1 MELKELLDYIK
12 EKHNIEESDRWD
24 SSLTMSRL
32 CHPLTGKMIALLIKE
47 WNSDTGRWMEHCDLK
62 YEASLSD
69 RIKEYIVDPL
79 RMHGSSWIGISFN
92 DKTDRD
98 YIFELFDNAILQGN
112 PSKDTAL
119 SDTGKS
125 KTVYTDTPLPFAKGS
140 DFLKKKECIP
150 EKITEMRKLYRYDDY
165 SGQLRA
171 RNFYRQAKFMEDYE
185 DDYHGQV
192 CDISGYF
199 TTYHDLSDK
208 QLRTYFTW
216 RTEVRNGVY
225 NKTFTSFI
233 YLYIYELLCGIGS
246 SSSVESLNKLK
257 EFEEKFIEGGFLEDN
272 TQIKRNLHRW
282 YFEYSLVKA
291 FPVDEV
297 KKYIDKEILD
307 RDHAL
312 EILKK
317 SEDYEDM
324 EIFDAICFF
333 AGKRFLN
340 SVSIKKER
348 EKSIIIYAYVWKY
361 ILKSGNIDGKSIFTH
376 CFGRLQNRSIYPL
389 LNAVYWNDK
398 TEEDAEY
405 IVNGV
410 RSYHCKTG
418 RWKEKS
424 YIRAYFNKKKLASIV
439 HEIDRLIRDEFKLGY
454 YLKPSI
460 EDTRIATII
469 VSAFNEALKKIK
481 HNERN
486 LINIDFSAL
495 KKIRNDA
502 EITKTSLLVDEDCIH
517 SQVINT
523 DIVEKA
529 DIQNTIEKN
538 SIKYN
543 DGNQSNSENLDFD
556 KPPEIS
562 DNINLKI
569 LKFIIAGKDYKSL
582 IKSNNLFTSII
593 TDNINETFFE
603 DIGDNILE
611 CEGDEIY
618 LVEDYREDILNI
630 IGEIYE

>member
-398 TEEDAEY
+398 TEEDADY

-424 YIRAYFNKKKLASIV
+424 YIRAYFNKKKLAFIV

-454 YLKPSI
+454 YLKPSM
-460 EDTRIATII
+460 EDTRITTII

-517 SQVINT
+517 SPMINT

-529 DIQNTIEKN
+529 DIQNAIEKN

-543 DGNQSNSENLDFD
+543 DGNQSKSENLDFD

-593 TDNINETFFE
+593 ADNINETFFE

-618 LVEDYREDILNI
+618 LVEDYREDIMDI

>member
-140 DFLKKKECIP
+140 DFLKKKECIS

-171 RNFYRQAKFMEDYE
+171 KNFYRQAKFMEDYE

-216 RTEVRNGVY
+216 RTEIRNGVY

-282 YFEYSLVKA
+282 YFEYSLVKG

-317 SEDYEDM
+317 SGDYDDI

-333 AGKRFLN
+333 AGKKFLN

-398 TEEDAEY
+398 TEEDADY

-410 RSYHCKTG
+410 RSYHCKTR

-424 YIRAYFNKKKLASIV
+424 YIRAYFNKKKLAFIV

-454 YLKPSI
+454 YLKPSM
-460 EDTRIATII
+460 EDTRITTII
-469 VSAFNEALKKIK
+469 VSAFNEAIKKIK

-486 LINIDFSAL
+486 LINIDFLAL

-517 SQVINT
+517 SPMINT

-529 DIQNTIEKN
+529 DIQNAIKKN

-543 DGNQSNSENLDFD
+543 DGNQSKTENLDFD
-556 KPPEIS
+556 KPPEIP

-618 LVEDYREDILNI
+618 LVEDYREDILDI

>member
-24 SSLTMSRL
+24 SFLTMSRL
-32 CHPLTGKMIALLIKE
+32 YHPLTGKMMALLIKE
-47 WNSDTGRWMEHCDLK
+47 WNSDTGRWAEHCDLK
-62 YEASLSD
+62 YDASLFD
-69 RIKEYIVDPL
+69 RMKEYIVAPL
-79 RMHGSSWIGISFN
+79 RMHGSSWVGISFN

-98 YIFELFDNAILQGN
+98 HIFELFDKAVLQGN

-119 SDTGKS
+119 SDNGKS
-125 KTVYTDTPLPFAKGS
+125 NTVYTDTPLPFAKGS
-140 DFLKKKECIP
+140 DFLKKKEYIP

-165 SGQLRA
+165 SGQLSA
-171 RNFYRQAKFMEDYE
+171 KNFYRQAKFMEDYE

-208 QLRTYFTW
+208 QLRAYFTW

-246 SSSVESLNKLK
+246 SSPVDSLNKLK
-257 EFEEKFIEGGFLEDN
+257 EFEEKFIEGGFLEDS

-282 YFEYSLVKA
+282 YLEYSLVKG
-291 FPVDEV
+291 FSVDEV
-297 KKYIDKEILD
+297 KKYIEKDVLD

-317 SEDYEDM
+317 SGNYNDI
-324 EIFDAICFF
+324 EIFESISFF

-340 SVSIKKER
+340 SVSLKKER
-348 EKSIIIYAYVWKY
+348 EKSIIIYAYVWKF
-361 ILKSGNIDGKSIFTH
+361 ILKAGNIDGKSIFTH

-389 LNAVYWNDK
+389 LNAVYRDDK
-398 TEEDAEY
+398 VISDIDY

-410 RSYHCKTG
+410 RSYHCKSG

-424 YIRAYFNKKKLASIV
+424 YIRACFNKKKLVSIV

-454 YLKPSI
+454 YLKPNM
-460 EDTRIATII
+460 EDTRIADLIA
-469 VSAFNEALKKIK
+469 VAFNEAVKEIK
-481 HNERN
+481 HNERKR
-486 LINIDFSAL
+486 INIDFSVL

-502 EITKTSLLVDEDCIH
+502 EITKTNLLVDEDI
-517 SQVINT
+517 
-523 DIVEKA
+523 DEKY
-529 DIQNTIEKN
+529 DIQNTIEKHY
-538 SIKYN
+538 IKYD
-543 DGNQSNSENLDFD
+543 DGNKSKTENSDFN
-556 KPPEIS
+556 KIS
-562 DNINLKI
+562 EKSDDINLNI
-569 LKFIIAGKDYKSL
+569 LKYIVAGKDYKQL
-582 IKSNNLFTSII
+582 IKSNNMFTSII
-593 TDNINETFFE
+593 TDNINEAFFE
-603 DIGDNILE
+603 EIGDNILE

>member
-47 WNSDTGRWMEHCDLK
+47 WNSDTGRWMEHFDLK
-62 YEASLSD
+62 YEASLFD

-92 DKTDRD
+92 DKTDKD

-112 PSKDTAL
+112 PSKDTVL

-125 KTVYTDTPLPFAKGS
+125 NTVYTDTPLPFAKGS
-140 DFLKKKECIP
+140 DFLKKKEYIP

-171 RNFYRQAKFMEDYE
+171 KNFYRQAKFMEYYE
-185 DDYHGQV
+185 DEYHGQV

-216 RTEVRNGVY
+216 RTEIRNGVY

-291 FPVDEV
+291 FPVDVV

-317 SEDYEDM
+317 SGNYDDM
-324 EIFDAICFF
+324 EIFEAICFF

-376 CFGRLQNRSIYPL
+376 CFGRMQNRSIYPL
-389 LNAVYWNDK
+389 LNAVYWNDE
-398 TEEDAEY
+398 TEEDADY
-405 IVNGV
+405 ILNEV
-410 RSYHCKTG
+410 RSYHCETG

-424 YIRAYFNKKKLASIV
+424 YIRAYFNKKKLAFIV

-454 YLKPSI
+454 YLKPSM
-460 EDTRIATII
+460 EDTRITTII
-469 VSAFNEALKKIK
+469 AAGFNEALKEIK

-486 LINIDFSAL
+486 MINIDFSAL

-502 EITKTSLLVDEDCIH
+502 EITRTSLLVDEDCIH
-517 SQVINT
+517 SQTINT

-529 DIQNTIEKN
+529 DIQNAIEKN

-543 DGNQSNSENLDFD
+543 DGNQSKSENLDFD

-562 DNINLKI
+562 EDINLKI
-569 LKFIIAGKDYKSL
+569 LKFIIAGKDYKRL

-603 DIGDNILE
+603 GIGDNILE
-611 CEGDEIY
+611 CEGDNIY
-618 LVEDYREDILNI
+618 LVEDYREDIMDI

>member
-398 TEEDAEY
+398 TEEDADY

-424 YIRAYFNKKKLASIV
+424 YIRAYFNKKKLAFIV

-517 SQVINT
+517 SPMINT

-529 DIQNTIEKN
+529 DIQNAIEKN

-543 DGNQSNSENLDFD
+543 DGNQSKSENLDFD

-618 LVEDYREDILNI
+618 LVEDYREDIMDI

>member
-24 SSLTMSRL
+24 SFLTMSRL
-32 CHPLTGKMIALLIKE
+32 YHPLTGKMMALLIKE
-47 WNSDTGRWMEHCDLK
+47 WNSDTGRWAEHCDLK
-62 YEASLSD
+62 YDASLFD
-69 RIKEYIVDPL
+69 RMKEYIVAPL
-79 RMHGSSWIGISFN
+79 RMHGSSWVGISFN

-98 YIFELFDNAILQGN
+98 HIFELFDKAVLQGN

-119 SDTGKS
+119 SDNGKS
-125 KTVYTDTPLPFAKGS
+125 NTVYTDTPLPFAKGS
-140 DFLKKKECIP
+140 DFLKKKECIS

-171 RNFYRQAKFMEDYE
+171 KNFYRQAKFMEDYE

-208 QLRTYFTW
+208 QLRAYFTW

-246 SSSVESLNKLK
+246 SSSVDSLNKLK
-257 EFEEKFIEGGFLEDN
+257 EFEEKFIEGGFLEDS

-282 YFEYSLVKA
+282 YLEYSLVKG
-291 FPVDEV
+291 FSVDEV
-297 KKYIDKEILD
+297 KKYIEKDVLY
-307 RDHAL
+307 RDHVL

-317 SEDYEDM
+317 SGNYNDI
-324 EIFDAICFF
+324 EIFESISFF

-340 SVSIKKER
+340 SVSLKKER
-348 EKSIIIYAYVWKY
+348 EKSIIIYAYVWKF
-361 ILKSGNIDGKSIFTH
+361 ILKAGNIDGKSIFTH

-389 LNAVYWNDK
+389 LNAVYRDDK
-398 TEEDAEY
+398 VISDIDY

-410 RSYHCKTG
+410 RSYHCKSG

-424 YIRAYFNKKKLASIV
+424 YIRACFNKKKLVSIV

-454 YLKPSI
+454 YLKPNM
-460 EDTRIATII
+460 EDTRIADLIA
-469 VSAFNEALKKIK
+469 VAFNEAVKEIK
-481 HNERN
+481 HNERKR
-486 LINIDFSAL
+486 INIDFSVL

-502 EITKTSLLVDEDCIH
+502 EITKTNLLVDEDI
-517 SQVINT
+517 
-523 DIVEKA
+523 DEKD
-529 DIQNTIEKN
+529 DIQNTIEKHY
-538 SIKYN
+538 IEYD
-543 DGNQSNSENLDFD
+543 DGNKSKTENSDFN
-556 KPPEIS
+556 KIS
-562 DNINLKI
+562 EKSDDINLNI
-569 LKFIIAGKDYKSL
+569 LKYIVAGKDYKQL
-582 IKSNNLFTSII
+582 IRLNNMFTSII
-593 TDNINETFFE
+593 TDNINEAFFE
-603 DIGDNILE
+603 EIGDNILE

>member
-62 YEASLSD
+62 YEASLFD
-69 RIKEYIVDPL
+69 RMKEYIVDPL
-79 RMHGSSWIGISFN
+79 RMHGSGWIGISFN
-92 DKTDRD
+92 DKTDKD

-112 PSKDTAL
+112 LSKDTAL

-125 KTVYTDTPLPFAKGS
+125 NTVYTDTSLPFAKGS
-140 DFLKKKECIP
+140 DFLKKKEYIP

-171 RNFYRQAKFMEDYE
+171 KNFYRQAKFMEDYKE
-185 DDYHGQV
+185 DYQGQV
-192 CDISGYF
+192 CDISSYF

-216 RTEVRNGVY
+216 RTEVRNGAY

-233 YLYIYELLCGIGS
+233 YLYIYELLCGIGG

-257 EFEEKFIEGGFLEDN
+257 EFEEKFMEGGFLEDN

-282 YFEYSLVKA
+282 YFEYSLVKG
-291 FPVDEV
+291 FSVDEV

-317 SEDYEDM
+317 SGDYDDM

-361 ILKSGNIDGKSIFTH
+361 ILKTGNIDGKSIFTH
-376 CFGRLQNRSIYPL
+376 CFGRMQNRRIYPL
-389 LNAVYWNDK
+389 LNAVYWNDE

-410 RSYHCKTG
+410 RSYHCKAG

-424 YIRAYFNKKKLASIV
+424 YIRSYFNKKKLAFIV

-454 YLKPSI
+454 YLKPSM

-469 VSAFNEALKKIK
+469 AAAFNEALKKIK

-502 EITKTSLLVDEDCIH
+502 EITKTSLLVDEDYIH
-517 SQVINT
+517 SPTINT

-529 DIQNTIEKN
+529 EIQNAIEKN
-538 SIKYN
+538 YIKYN
-543 DGNQSNSENLDFD
+543 DGNQSKTENPNSDNLS
-556 KPPEIS
+556 EIS
-562 DNINLKI
+562 DDINLKI

-611 CEGDEIY
+611 CECDNIY
-618 LVEDYREDILNI
+618 LVEDYREDILDI

>member
-47 WNSDTGRWMEHCDLK
+47 WNFDTGRWMEHCDLK
-62 YEASLSD
+62 YEASLFD
-69 RIKEYIVDPL
+69 RMKEYIVDPL

-92 DKTDRD
+92 DKTDKD

-125 KTVYTDTPLPFAKGS
+125 NTVYTDTPLPFAKGI
-140 DFLKKKECIP
+140 DFLKKKEYIP
-150 EKITEMRKLYRYDDY
+150 EKIIEMRKLYRYDDY

-171 RNFYRQAKFMEDYE
+171 KNFYRQAKFMEDYE

-216 RTEVRNGVY
+216 RTEIRNGVY

-282 YFEYSLVKA
+282 YFEYSLVKG

-297 KKYIDKEILD
+297 KKYIDKEVLD

-317 SEDYEDM
+317 SGDYDDI

-376 CFGRLQNRSIYPL
+376 CFGRMQNRSIYPL

-398 TEEDAEY
+398 TEEDADY

-410 RSYHCKTG
+410 RSYHCKIG

-424 YIRAYFNKKKLASIV
+424 YIRAYFNKKKLAFIV

-454 YLKPSI
+454 YLKPSM
-460 EDTRIATII
+460 
-469 VSAFNEALKKIK
+469 
-481 HNERN
+481 
-486 LINIDFSAL
+486 
-495 KKIRNDA
+495 
-502 EITKTSLLVDEDCIH
+502 
-517 SQVINT
+517 
-523 DIVEKA
+523 
-529 DIQNTIEKN
+529 
-538 SIKYN
+538 
-543 DGNQSNSENLDFD
+543 
-556 KPPEIS
+556 
-562 DNINLKI
+562 
-569 LKFIIAGKDYKSL
+569 
-582 IKSNNLFTSII
+582 
-593 TDNINETFFE
+593 
-603 DIGDNILE
+603 
-611 CEGDEIY
+611 
-618 LVEDYREDILNI
+618 
-630 IGEIYE
+630 

>member
-62 YEASLSD
+62 YEASLFD
-69 RIKEYIVDPL
+69 RMKEYISAPL

-98 YIFELFDNAILQGN
+98 YIFELFDNVILQGN

-171 RNFYRQAKFMEDYE
+171 KNFYRQAKFMEDYE

-282 YFEYSLVKA
+282 YFEYSLVKG

-317 SEDYEDM
+317 SGDYDDI

-376 CFGRLQNRSIYPL
+376 CFGRMQNRSIYPL

-398 TEEDAEY
+398 TEEDADY

-424 YIRAYFNKKKLASIV
+424 YIRAYFNKKKLAFIV

-454 YLKPSI
+454 YLKPSM
-460 EDTRIATII
+460 EDTRITTII
-469 VSAFNEALKKIK
+469 AAGFNEALKEIK

-486 LINIDFSAL
+486 MINIDFSAL

-502 EITKTSLLVDEDCIH
+502 EITRTSLLVDEDCIH
-517 SQVINT
+517 SQTINT

-529 DIQNTIEKN
+529 DIQNAIEKN

-543 DGNQSNSENLDFD
+543 DGNQSKSENLDFD

-562 DNINLKI
+562 EDINLKI

-618 LVEDYREDILNI
+618 LVEDYREDILDI

>member
-125 KTVYTDTPLPFAKGS
+125 KTVYMDTPLPFAKGS
-140 DFLKKKECIP
+140 DFLKKKECIS

-171 RNFYRQAKFMEDYE
+171 KNFYRQAKFMEDYE

-216 RTEVRNGVY
+216 RTEIRNGVY

-282 YFEYSLVKA
+282 YFEYSLVKG

-317 SEDYEDM
+317 SGDYDDI

-333 AGKRFLN
+333 AGKKFLN

-376 CFGRLQNRSIYPL
+376 CFGRMQNRSIYPL

-398 TEEDAEY
+398 TEEDADY
-405 IVNGV
+405 IVNEV

-424 YIRAYFNKKKLASIV
+424 YIRAYFNKKKLAFIV

-454 YLKPSI
+454 YLKPSM
-460 EDTRIATII
+460 EDARITTII
-469 VSAFNEALKKIK
+469 AAGFNEALKEIK

-486 LINIDFSAL
+486 MINIDFSAL

-502 EITKTSLLVDEDCIH
+502 EITRTSLLVDEDCIH
-517 SQVINT
+517 SQTINT

-529 DIQNTIEKN
+529 DIQNAIEKN

-543 DGNQSNSENLDFD
+543 DGNQSKSENLDFD

-562 DNINLKI
+562 EDINLKI

-618 LVEDYREDILNI
+618 LVEDYREDILDI

>member
-92 DKTDRD
+92 DKTDKD

-119 SDTGKS
+119 SDTCKS
-125 KTVYTDTPLPFAKGS
+125 NTVYTDTPLPFAKGS
-140 DFLKKKECIP
+140 DFLKKKEYIP

-171 RNFYRQAKFMEDYE
+171 KNFYRQAKFMEDYE

-225 NKTFTSFI
+225 NKTFTSYI
-233 YLYIYELLCGIGS
+233 YLYIYEFLCGIGS

-282 YFEYSLVKA
+282 YFEYSLVKG

-317 SEDYEDM
+317 SGDYDDI

-333 AGKRFLN
+333 CR
-340 SVSIKKER
+340 
-348 EKSIIIYAYVWKY
+348 
-361 ILKSGNIDGKSIFTH
+361 
-376 CFGRLQNRSIYPL
+376 
-389 LNAVYWNDK
+389 
-398 TEEDAEY
+398 
-405 IVNGV
+405 
-410 RSYHCKTG
+410 
-418 RWKEKS
+418 
-424 YIRAYFNKKKLASIV
+424 
-439 HEIDRLIRDEFKLGY
+439 
-454 YLKPSI
+454 
-460 EDTRIATII
+460 
-469 VSAFNEALKKIK
+469 
-481 HNERN
+481 
-486 LINIDFSAL
+486 
-495 KKIRNDA
+495 
-502 EITKTSLLVDEDCIH
+502 
-517 SQVINT
+517 
-523 DIVEKA
+523 
-529 DIQNTIEKN
+529 
-538 SIKYN
+538 
-543 DGNQSNSENLDFD
+543 
-556 KPPEIS
+556 
-562 DNINLKI
+562 
-569 LKFIIAGKDYKSL
+569 
-582 IKSNNLFTSII
+582 
-593 TDNINETFFE
+593 
-603 DIGDNILE
+603 
-611 CEGDEIY
+611 
-618 LVEDYREDILNI
+618 
-630 IGEIYE
+630 

>member
-32 CHPLTGKMIALLIKE
+32 YHPLTGKMMALLIKE
-47 WNSDTGRWMEHCDLK
+47 WNFDTGRWVEHCDLK
-62 YEASLSD
+62 YEASLFD
-69 RIKEYIVDPL
+69 RMKEYIVDPL

-98 YIFELFDNAILQGN
+98 HIFELFDKAVLHGN
-112 PSKDTAL
+112 PPKDIVL
-119 SDTGKS
+119 SDKGKS
-125 KTVYTDTPLPFAKGS
+125 NTVYTDTLLPFAKGS
-140 DFLKKKECIP
+140 DFLKKKEYIP

-171 RNFYRQAKFMEDYE
+171 KNFYRQAKFMEDYE

-208 QLRTYFTW
+208 QLRAYFTW
-216 RTEVRNGVY
+216 RTEVRNGIY
-225 NKTFTSFI
+225 NKTFISFV

-246 SSSVESLNKLK
+246 SSSVEGLNKLK

-272 TQIKRNLHRW
+272 TQIKRNLYRW
-282 YFEYSLVKA
+282 YLEYSLVKA

-297 KKYIDKEILD
+297 KKYINKEILD

-312 EILKK
+312 EILKR
-317 SEDYEDM
+317 SGNYDDI
-324 EIFDAICFF
+324 EIFEAISFF
-333 AGKRFLN
+333 ADKRFLN
-340 SVSIKKER
+340 SVSFKKER
-348 EKSIIIYAYVWKY
+348 EKSVIIYAYVWKY
-361 ILKSGNIDGKSIFTH
+361 ILKTGNIDGKSIFAH

-398 TEEDAEY
+398 AITDIDY

-410 RSYHCKTG
+410 RSYHCKSG

-424 YIRAYFNKKKLASIV
+424 YIRAYFNKKKLVSIA

-454 YLKPSI
+454 YLKPSM
-460 EDTRIATII
+460 EDIRIASII
-469 VSAFNEALKKIK
+469 AVAFNEAVKEIK
-481 HNERN
+481 HNERKR
-486 LINIDFSAL
+486 ININFSVL

-502 EITKTSLLVDEDCIH
+502 EITKTNLLVDED
-517 SQVINT
+517 T
-523 DIVEKA
+523 DIDEKA
-529 DIQNTIEKN
+529 DIQNTIEKHY
-538 SIKYN
+538 IKYD
-543 DGNQSNSENLDFD
+543 DGSKSKTENLNSD
-556 KPPEIS
+556 KISEIS
-562 DNINLKI
+562 DDINLKI
-569 LKFIIAGKDYKSL
+569 LKYIIAVKDYKQL

-593 TDNINETFFE
+593 TDSINDAFFE

-618 LVEDYREDILNI
+618 LVEDYREDVLNI

>member
-12 EKHNIEESDRWD
+12 EKHNIEEHDRWD
-24 SSLTMSRL
+24 SFLTMSRL
-32 CHPLTGKMIALLIKE
+32 YHPLTGKMMALLIKE
-47 WNSDTGRWMEHCDLK
+47 WNSNTGRWAEHCDLK
-62 YEASLSD
+62 YDASLFD
-69 RIKEYIVDPL
+69 RMKEYIVAPL
-79 RMHGSSWIGISFN
+79 RMHGSSWVGISFN

-98 YIFELFDNAILQGN
+98 HIFELFDKAVLQGN

-119 SDTGKS
+119 SDNRKS
-125 KTVYTDTPLPFAKGS
+125 NTVYTDTPLPFAKGS
-140 DFLKKKECIP
+140 DFLKKKEYIP
-150 EKITEMRKLYRYDDY
+150 EKITEMRKLYRYDDC
-165 SGQLRA
+165 SGQLSA
-171 RNFYRQAKFMEDYE
+171 KNFYRQAKFMEDYE

-208 QLRTYFTW
+208 QLRAYFTW

-246 SSSVESLNKLK
+246 SSPVDSLNKLK
-257 EFEEKFIEGGFLEDN
+257 EFEEKFIEGGFLEDS

-282 YFEYSLVKA
+282 YLEYSLVKG
-291 FPVDEV
+291 FSVDEV
-297 KKYIDKEILD
+297 KKYIEKDVLD

-317 SEDYEDM
+317 SGNYNDM
-324 EIFDAICFF
+324 EIFEAISFF

-340 SVSIKKER
+340 SVSLKKER
-348 EKSIIIYAYVWKY
+348 EKSIIIYAYVWKF
-361 ILKSGNIDGKSIFTH
+361 ILKAGNIDGKSIFTH

-389 LNAVYWNDK
+389 LNAVYRDDK
-398 TEEDAEY
+398 VISDIDY

-410 RSYHCKTG
+410 RSYHCKSG

-424 YIRAYFNKKKLASIV
+424 YIRACFNKKKLVSIV

-454 YLKPSI
+454 YLKPNM
-460 EDTRIATII
+460 EDTRIADLIA
-469 VSAFNEALKKIK
+469 VAFNEAVKEIK
-481 HNERN
+481 HNERKR
-486 LINIDFSAL
+486 INVDFSVL

-502 EITKTSLLVDEDCIH
+502 EITKTNLLVDEDI
-517 SQVINT
+517 
-523 DIVEKA
+523 DEKD
-529 DIQNTIEKN
+529 DIQNTIEKHY
-538 SIKYN
+538 IEYD
-543 DGNQSNSENLDFD
+543 DGNKSKTENSDFN
-556 KPPEIS
+556 KIS
-562 DNINLKI
+562 EKSDDINLNI
-569 LKFIIAGKDYKSL
+569 LKYIVAGKDYKQL
-582 IKSNNLFTSII
+582 IRLNNMFTSII
-593 TDNINETFFE
+593 TDNINEAFFE
-603 DIGDNILE
+603 EIGDNILE

>member
-1 MELKELLDYIK
+1 MELKELLDYLK

-24 SSLTMSRL
+24 SFLTMSRL
-32 CHPLTGKMIALLIKE
+32 YHPLTGKMMALLIKE
-47 WNSDTGRWMEHCDLK
+47 WNSDTGRWAEHCDLK
-62 YEASLSD
+62 YDASLFD
-69 RIKEYIVDPL
+69 RMKEYIVAPL
-79 RMHGSSWIGISFN
+79 RMHGSSWVGISFN

-98 YIFELFDNAILQGN
+98 HIFELFDKAVLQGN

-119 SDTGKS
+119 SDNGKS
-125 KTVYTDTPLPFAKGS
+125 NTVYTDTPLPFAKGS
-140 DFLKKKECIP
+140 DFLKKKEYIP

-165 SGQLRA
+165 SGQLSA
-171 RNFYRQAKFMEDYE
+171 KNFYRQAKFMEDYE

-208 QLRTYFTW
+208 QLRAYFTW

-246 SSSVESLNKLK
+246 SSPVDSLNKLK
-257 EFEEKFIEGGFLEDN
+257 EFEEKFIEGGFLEDS

-282 YFEYSLVKA
+282 YLEYSLVKG
-291 FPVDEV
+291 FSVDEV
-297 KKYIDKEILD
+297 KKYIEKDVLD

-317 SEDYEDM
+317 SGNYNDI
-324 EIFDAICFF
+324 EIFESISFF

-340 SVSIKKER
+340 SVSLKKER
-348 EKSIIIYAYVWKY
+348 EKSIIIYAYVWKF
-361 ILKSGNIDGKSIFTH
+361 ILKAGNIDGKSIFTH

-389 LNAVYWNDK
+389 LNAVYRDDK
-398 TEEDAEY
+398 VISDIDY

-410 RSYHCKTG
+410 RSYHCKSG

-424 YIRAYFNKKKLASIV
+424 YIRACFNKKKLVSIV

-454 YLKPSI
+454 YLKPNM
-460 EDTRIATII
+460 EDTRIADLIA
-469 VSAFNEALKKIK
+469 VAFNEAVKEIK
-481 HNERN
+481 HNERKR
-486 LINIDFSAL
+486 INVDFSVL

-502 EITKTSLLVDEDCIH
+502 EITKTNLLVDEDI
-517 SQVINT
+517 
-523 DIVEKA
+523 DEKD
-529 DIQNTIEKN
+529 DIQNTIEKHY
-538 SIKYN
+538 IEYD
-543 DGNQSNSENLDFD
+543 DGNKSKTENSDFN
-556 KPPEIS
+556 KIS
-562 DNINLKI
+562 EKSDDINLNI
-569 LKFIIAGKDYKSL
+569 LKYIVAGKDYKQL
-582 IKSNNLFTSII
+582 IRLNNMFTSII
-593 TDNINETFFE
+593 TDNINEAFFE
-603 DIGDNILE
+603 EIGDNILE

>member
-32 CHPLTGKMIALLIKE
+32 YHPLTGKMIALLIKE

-62 YEASLSD
+62 YEASLFD
-69 RIKEYIVDPL
+69 RMKEYISAPL

-98 YIFELFDNAILQGN
+98 YIFELFENAILQGN

-125 KTVYTDTPLPFAKGS
+125 NTVYTDTPLPFAKGS
-140 DFLKKKECIP
+140 DFLKKKEYIP

-171 RNFYRQAKFMEDYE
+171 KNFYRQAKFMEDYE

-216 RTEVRNGVY
+216 RTEIRNGVY

-257 EFEEKFIEGGFLEDN
+257 GFEEKFIEGGFLEDN

-282 YFEYSLVKA
+282 YFEYSLVKG

-297 KKYIDKEILD
+297 RKYIDKEILD

-317 SEDYEDM
+317 SGDYDDI

-361 ILKSGNIDGKSIFTH
+361 ILKTGNIDGKSIFTH
-376 CFGRLQNRSIYPL
+376 CFGRMQNRSIYPL

-398 TEEDAEY
+398 TEEDADY

-424 YIRAYFNKKKLASIV
+424 YIRAYFNKKKLAFIV
-439 HEIDRLIRDEFKLGY
+439 HEIDRLIRDKFKLGY
-454 YLKPSI
+454 YLKPSM

-517 SQVINT
+517 SPMINT

-529 DIQNTIEKN
+529 DIQNAIEKN

-543 DGNQSNSENLDFD
+543 DGNQSKSENLDFD

-562 DNINLKI
+562 DNINLMI
-569 LKFIIAGKDYKSL
+569 LKFIIEGKDYKRL

-618 LVEDYREDILNI
+618 LVEDYREDIMDI

>member
-47 WNSDTGRWMEHCDLK
+47 WNFDTGRWMEHCDLK
-62 YEASLSD
+62 YEASLFD
-69 RIKEYIVDPL
+69 RMKEYIVDPL

-98 YIFELFDNAILQGN
+98 YIFELFDKAVLHGN
-112 PSKDTAL
+112 SPKDIAL

-125 KTVYTDTPLPFAKGS
+125 NSVYTDTLLPFAKGS
-140 DFLKKKECIP
+140 DFLKKKEYIP

-171 RNFYRQAKFMEDYE
+171 KNFYRQAKFMEDYE

-208 QLRTYFTW
+208 QLRAYFTW

-225 NKTFTSFI
+225 NKTFTSFV

-272 TQIKRNLHRW
+272 THIKRNLHRW
-282 YFEYSLVKA
+282 YLEYSLVKA

-317 SEDYEDM
+317 SGNYDDVEVFE
-324 EIFDAICFF
+324 AISFF

-340 SVSIKKER
+340 SVIFKKER
-348 EKSIIIYAYVWKY
+348 EKSITIYAYVWKY
-361 ILKSGNIDGKSIFTH
+361 ILKTGNIDGKSIFTH

-389 LNAVYWNDK
+389 LNAVYWDDK
-398 TEEDAEY
+398 AIPDIDY

-410 RSYHCKTG
+410 RSYHCKSG

-424 YIRAYFNKKKLASIV
+424 YIRAYFNRKKLTSIV
-439 HEIDRLIRDEFKLGY
+439 HEIDRLIRDEFRLGY
-454 YLKPSI
+454 YLKPSM
-460 EDTRIATII
+460 EDTMIASYIKD
-469 VSAFNEALKKIK
+469 AFDKAVKEIN

-486 LINIDFSAL
+486 RINIDFSAL

-502 EITKTSLLVDEDCIH
+502 EITKTSLLVDEDTNI
-517 SQVINT
+517 
-523 DIVEKA
+523 DEKA
-529 DIQNTIEKN
+529 DIQETIEKHCIN
-538 SIKYN
+538 YN
-543 DGNQSNSENLDFD
+543 DGNKSKTENSDSD
-556 KPPEIS
+556 KISEIS
-562 DNINLKI
+562 DDINLKI
-569 LKFIIAGKDYKSL
+569 LKYIIAGKDYKQL

-618 LVEDYREDILNI
+618 LVEDYREDILDI

>member
-12 EKHNIEESDRWD
+12 EKYNIEESDRWD

-32 CHPLTGKMIALLIKE
+32 YHPLTGKMIALLIKE

-62 YEASLSD
+62 YEASLFD
-69 RIKEYIVDPL
+69 RTKEYIVDPL
-79 RMHGSSWIGISFN
+79 RMHGSDWIGISFN
-92 DKTDRD
+92 DKTDKD
-98 YIFELFDNAILQGN
+98 YIFELFDKAVLQGN
-112 PSKDTAL
+112 PSKDAAL

-125 KTVYTDTPLPFAKGS
+125 NTVYTDTPLPFAKGS
-140 DFLKKKECIP
+140 DFLKKKEYIP

-171 RNFYRQAKFMEDYE
+171 KNFYRQAKFMEDYE

-192 CDISGYF
+192 CDISSYF

-225 NKTFTSFI
+225 KKTFTSFI

-282 YFEYSLVKA
+282 YFEYSLVKG

-317 SEDYEDM
+317 SGDYDDI

-376 CFGRLQNRSIYPL
+376 CFGRMQNISIYPL

-398 TEEDAEY
+398 TEEDADY

-424 YIRAYFNKKKLASIV
+424 YIRAYFNKKKLAFIV
-439 HEIDRLIRDEFKLGY
+439 HEIDRLIRDKFKLGY
-454 YLKPSI
+454 YLKPSM
-460 EDTRIATII
+460 EDTRITTII

-502 EITKTSLLVDEDCIH
+502 EITRTSLLVDEDCIH
-517 SQVINT
+517 SQTINT

-529 DIQNTIEKN
+529 DIQNAIEKN

-543 DGNQSNSENLDFD
+543 DGNQSKSENLDFD

-562 DNINLKI
+562 EDINLKI

-618 LVEDYREDILNI
+618 LVEDYREDILDI

>member
-62 YEASLSD
+62 YEASLFD
-69 RIKEYIVDPL
+69 RMKEYIVDPL

-92 DKTDRD
+92 DKTDKD
-98 YIFELFDNAILQGN
+98 HIFELFDNAILQGN
-112 PSKDTAL
+112 PPKDTAL

-125 KTVYTDTPLPFAKGS
+125 NTVYTDTPLPFAKGS
-140 DFLKKKECIP
+140 DFLKKKEYIP

-171 RNFYRQAKFMEDYE
+171 KNFYRQAKFMEDYE

-282 YFEYSLVKA
+282 YFEYSLVKG

-297 KKYIDKEILD
+297 KKYIDKEVLD

-317 SEDYEDM
+317 SGDYDDI

-340 SVSIKKER
+340 SVSIKNER

-376 CFGRLQNRSIYPL
+376 CFGRMQNRSIYPL

-398 TEEDAEY
+398 TEEDADY
-405 IVNGV
+405 IVNEV

-424 YIRAYFNKKKLASIV
+424 YIRAYFDKKKLAFIV

-454 YLKPSI
+454 YLKPSM
-460 EDTRIATII
+460 EDTRITTII
-469 VSAFNEALKKIK
+469 AAGFNEALKEIK

-486 LINIDFSAL
+486 MINIDFSAL

-502 EITKTSLLVDEDCIH
+502 EITRTSLLVGEDCIH
-517 SQVINT
+517 SQTINI

-529 DIQNTIEKN
+529 DIQNAIEKN

-543 DGNQSNSENLDFD
+543 DGNQSKSENLDFD

-562 DNINLKI
+562 EDINLKI
-569 LKFIIAGKDYKSL
+569 LKFIIAGKDYKRL

-611 CEGDEIY
+611 CEGNNIY
-618 LVEDYREDILNI
+618 LVEDYREDILDI

>member
-1 MELKELLDYIK
+1 MIK
-12 EKHNIEESDRWD
+12 EGWINGIKGAVR
-24 SSLTMSRL
+24 LYKRMSRL

-62 YEASLSD
+62 YEASLFD
-69 RIKEYIVDPL
+69 RMKEYIVDPL

-92 DKTDRD
+92 DKTDKD

-125 KTVYTDTPLPFAKGS
+125 NTVYTDTPLPFAKGS
-140 DFLKKKECIP
+140 DFLKKKEYIP

-171 RNFYRQAKFMEDYE
+171 KNFYRQAKFMEDYE

-216 RTEVRNGVY
+216 RTELRNGVY
-225 NKTFTSFI
+225 NRTFTSFI

-282 YFEYSLVKA
+282 YFEYSLVKG

-317 SEDYEDM
+317 SGDYDDI

-376 CFGRLQNRSIYPL
+376 CFGRMQNRSIYPL
-389 LNAVYWNDK
+389 LNAVYLNDK
-398 TEEDAEY
+398 TEEDADY

-410 RSYHCKTG
+410 RSYHCKAG

-469 VSAFNEALKKIK
+469 AAAFNEALKEIK

-543 DGNQSNSENLDFD
+543 DGNQSKSENLDFD

>member
-1 MELKELLDYIK
+1 M
-12 EKHNIEESDRWD
+12 
-24 SSLTMSRL
+24 
-32 CHPLTGKMIALLIKE
+32 
-47 WNSDTGRWMEHCDLK
+47 
-62 YEASLSD
+62 
-69 RIKEYIVDPL
+69 
-79 RMHGSSWIGISFN
+79 
-92 DKTDRD
+92 
-98 YIFELFDNAILQGN
+98 
-112 PSKDTAL
+112 
-119 SDTGKS
+119 
-125 KTVYTDTPLPFAKGS
+125 
-140 DFLKKKECIP
+140 
-150 EKITEMRKLYRYDDY
+150 
-165 SGQLRA
+165 
-171 RNFYRQAKFMEDYE
+171 
-185 DDYHGQV
+185 
-192 CDISGYF
+192 
-199 TTYHDLSDK
+199 
-208 QLRTYFTW
+208 
-216 RTEVRNGVY
+216 
-225 NKTFTSFI
+225 
-233 YLYIYELLCGIGS
+233 
-246 SSSVESLNKLK
+246 NKLK

-324 EIFDAICFF
+324 EIFEAICSF

-361 ILKSGNIDGKSIFTH
+361 ILKSGNIDGKCIFTH
-376 CFGRLQNRSIYPL
+376 CFGRMQNRSIYPL
-389 LNAVYWNDK
+389 LNAVHWNDK
-398 TEEDAEY
+398 TEEDADY

-424 YIRAYFNKKKLASIV
+424 YIRAYFNKKKLAFIV

-454 YLKPSI
+454 YLKPSM

-469 VSAFNEALKKIK
+469 AAAFNEALKEIK

-517 SQVINT
+517 SPMINT

-529 DIQNTIEKN
+529 DIQNAIEKN
-538 SIKYN
+538 YIKYN
-543 DGNQSNSENLDFD
+543 DSKSDNLDFD
-556 KPPEIS
+556 KPPEIPY
-562 DNINLKI
+562 NINLKI

>member
-47 WNSDTGRWMEHCDLK
+47 WNFDTGRWMEHCDLK
-62 YEASLSD
+62 YEASLPN
-69 RIKEYIVDPL
+69 RMKEYIVDPL

-98 YIFELFDNAILQGN
+98 HIFELFDKAVLHGN
-112 PSKDTAL
+112 PPKDIAL

-125 KTVYTDTPLPFAKGS
+125 NSVYTDTLLPFAKGS
-140 DFLKKKECIP
+140 DFLKKKEYIP
-150 EKITEMRKLYRYDDY
+150 EKITEMRTLYRYDDY

-171 RNFYRQAKFMEDYE
+171 KNFYRQAKFMEDYE

-225 NKTFTSFI
+225 NKTFTSFV

-272 TQIKRNLHRW
+272 THIKRNLHRW
-282 YFEYSLVKA
+282 YLEYSLVKA

-317 SEDYEDM
+317 SGNYDDIEVFE
-324 EIFDAICFF
+324 AISFF
-333 AGKRFLN
+333 SGKRFLN

-348 EKSIIIYAYVWKY
+348 EKSITIYAYVWKY
-361 ILKSGNIDGKSIFTH
+361 ILKTGNIDGKSIFTH
-376 CFGRLQNRSIYPL
+376 CFGRLQNRSIFRY
-389 LNAVYWNDK
+389 
-398 TEEDAEY
+398 
-405 IVNGV
+405 
-410 RSYHCKTG
+410 
-418 RWKEKS
+418 
-424 YIRAYFNKKKLASIV
+424 
-439 HEIDRLIRDEFKLGY
+439 
-454 YLKPSI
+454 
-460 EDTRIATII
+460 
-469 VSAFNEALKKIK
+469 
-481 HNERN
+481 
-486 LINIDFSAL
+486 
-495 KKIRNDA
+495 
-502 EITKTSLLVDEDCIH
+502 
-517 SQVINT
+517 
-523 DIVEKA
+523 
-529 DIQNTIEKN
+529 
-538 SIKYN
+538 
-543 DGNQSNSENLDFD
+543 
-556 KPPEIS
+556 
-562 DNINLKI
+562 
-569 LKFIIAGKDYKSL
+569 
-582 IKSNNLFTSII
+582 
-593 TDNINETFFE
+593 
-603 DIGDNILE
+603 
-611 CEGDEIY
+611 
-618 LVEDYREDILNI
+618 
-630 IGEIYE
+630 

>member
-225 NKTFTSFI
+225 NKTFTSFV

-282 YFEYSLVKA
+282 YFEYLLVKG

-469 VSAFNEALKKIK
+469 ASAFNEALKKIK

-543 DGNQSNSENLDFD
+543 DGNQSKSENLDFD
-556 KPPEIS
+556 KPLEIS

>member
-171 RNFYRQAKFMEDYE
+171 KNFYRQAKFMEDYE

-282 YFEYSLVKA
+282 YFEYSLVKG
-291 FPVDEV
+291 FPVNEV

-317 SEDYEDM
+317 SGDYDDI

-361 ILKSGNIDGKSIFTH
+361 VLKSGNIDGKSIFTH

-424 YIRAYFNKKKLASIV
+424 YIRAYFNKKKLAFIV

-454 YLKPSI
+454 YLKPSM
-460 EDTRIATII
+460 EDTRITTII
-469 VSAFNEALKKIK
+469 VSAFNEAIKKIK

-517 SQVINT
+517 SPMINT
-523 DIVEKA
+523 YIVEKA
-529 DIQNTIEKN
+529 DIQNAIEKN

-543 DGNQSNSENLDFD
+543 DGNQSKSENLDFD

-562 DNINLKI
+562 DDINLKI

-618 LVEDYREDILNI
+618 LVEDYREDILDI

>member
-216 RTEVRNGVY
+216 KTEVRNGVY

-398 TEEDAEY
+398 TEEDADY

-424 YIRAYFNKKKLASIV
+424 YIRAYFNKKKLAFIV

-454 YLKPSI
+454 YLKPSM
-460 EDTRIATII
+460 EDTRITTII

-517 SQVINT
+517 SPMINT

-529 DIQNTIEKN
+529 DIQNAIEKN

-543 DGNQSNSENLDFD
+543 DGNQSKSENLDFD

-593 TDNINETFFE
+593 ADNINETFFE

-618 LVEDYREDILNI
+618 LVEDYREDIMDI

>member
-12 EKHNIEESDRWD
+12 EKHNIEEHDRWD
-24 SSLTMSRL
+24 SFLTMSRL
-32 CHPLTGKMIALLIKE
+32 YHPLTGKMMALLIKE
-47 WNSDTGRWMEHCDLK
+47 WNSNTGRWAEHCDLK
-62 YEASLSD
+62 YDASLFD
-69 RIKEYIVDPL
+69 RMKEYIVAPL
-79 RMHGSSWIGISFN
+79 RMHGSSWVGISFN

-98 YIFELFDNAILQGN
+98 HIFELFDKAVLQGN

-119 SDTGKS
+119 SDNRKS
-125 KTVYTDTPLPFAKGS
+125 NTVYTDTPLPFAKGS
-140 DFLKKKECIP
+140 DFLKKKEYIP
-150 EKITEMRKLYRYDDY
+150 EKITEMRKLYRYDDC
-165 SGQLRA
+165 SGQLSA
-171 RNFYRQAKFMEDYE
+171 KNFYRQAKFMEDYE

-208 QLRTYFTW
+208 QLRAYFTW

-246 SSSVESLNKLK
+246 SSPVDSLNKLK
-257 EFEEKFIEGGFLEDN
+257 EFEEKFIEGGFLEDS

-282 YFEYSLVKA
+282 YLEYSLVKG
-291 FPVDEV
+291 FSVDEV
-297 KKYIDKEILD
+297 KKYIEKDVLD

-317 SEDYEDM
+317 SGNYNDM
-324 EIFDAICFF
+324 EIFEAISFF

-340 SVSIKKER
+340 SVSLKKER
-348 EKSIIIYAYVWKY
+348 EKSIIIYAYVWKF
-361 ILKSGNIDGKSIFTH
+361 ILKAGNIDGKSIFTH

-389 LNAVYWNDK
+389 LNAVYRDDK
-398 TEEDAEY
+398 VISDIDY

-410 RSYHCKTG
+410 RSYHCKSG

-424 YIRAYFNKKKLASIV
+424 YIRACFNKKKLVSIV

-454 YLKPSI
+454 YLKLNM
-460 EDTRIATII
+460 EDTRIADLIA
-469 VSAFNEALKKIK
+469 VAFNEAVKEIK
-481 HNERN
+481 HNERKR
-486 LINIDFSAL
+486 INVDFSVL

-502 EITKTSLLVDEDCIH
+502 EITKTNLLVDEDI
-517 SQVINT
+517 
-523 DIVEKA
+523 DEKD
-529 DIQNTIEKN
+529 DIQNTIEKHY
-538 SIKYN
+538 IEYD
-543 DGNQSNSENLDFD
+543 DGNKSKTENSDFN
-556 KPPEIS
+556 KIS
-562 DNINLKI
+562 EKSDDINLNI
-569 LKFIIAGKDYKSL
+569 LKYIVAGKDYKQL
-582 IKSNNLFTSII
+582 IRLNNMFTSII
-593 TDNINETFFE
+593 TDNINEAFFE
-603 DIGDNILE
+603 EIGDNILE